1 MFTAPATPP
10 TTKAYQPKL
19 TFQTG
24 DLVRPRTDRA
34 TLCEVLNAEAEN
46 RIQVR
51 GLDWPPG
58 YSAILPAEEIY
69 LVLRVE
75 TEGWSTPGRDS

>member
-1 MFTAPATPP
+1 MFTNPPIPP

-19 TFQTG
+19 AFQAG
-24 DLVRPRTDRA
+24 DLVRARTDRV
-34 TLCEVLNAEAEN
+34 TLCEVLSAEDEN

-58 YSAILPAEEIY
+58 YSAILPAQEIY

-75 TEGWSTPGRDS
+75 YARL